1 MLKNP
6 DSSRALPKALLFD
19 LGGVVIHLQFG
30 VAMQFWADAAGVP
43 LAQVEARFRL
53 GTPAHTAMETG
64 GSDAVFFTTLQNQ
77 LGGNISLDDVVT
89 GWNLILGPEI
99 ASVREAIDA
108 CLARYPAMRLAVL
121 SNTNATHAAIWR
133 ERLASTLSRF
143 EKVYTSH
150 EIGAVKPHTTAF
162 THVCADLHLQPQE
175 ILFFDDT
182 LENVE
187 AARTFGM
194 RAMQITC
201 AADLQKALIAIG

>member
-30 VAMQFWADAAGVP
+30 LAMQFWAEAAGLP
-43 LAQVEARFRL
+43 LAQMKARFRL

-64 GSDAVFFTTLQNQ
+64 GSDAAFFTDLQTQ
-77 LGGNISLDDVVT
+77 LGGEISLADVKT

-99 ASVREAIDA
+99 AGVREAIDA
-108 CLARYPAMRLAVL
+108 CLARLPAIRLAVL

-133 ERLASTLSRF
+133 ERLGTTLSRF

-150 EIGAVKPHTTAF
+150 EIGAIKPHAAAF
-162 THVCADLHLQPQE
+162 THVCADLRVQPQE
-175 ILFFDDT
+175 VLFFDDT